1 VATKFAEGTEAAGK
15 IHKRRNGEN
24 GDETE
29 KTCGLAP
36 RVAHPHGADL
46 RSAPEPAASLIRQA
60 PIRAACALP
69 VLGLHDCQN
78 LLRFVSV
85 HSVSPFVNSAP
96 SVCSGVSKKYS
107 RAMRLDSLRRWA
119 VILDSLFQVPGT
131 SIRFGL
137 DAIVGLIPGLG
148 DMASP
153 IYTALILL
161 EGLRRR
167 VPAVVQA
174 RMVLNAALD
183 MGIGLVPLLGDVAD
197 VAWKANLRNLA
208 LLERHAR
215 PGTPPSA
222 GDYVFVALCI
232 AAVALI
238 AIVPVALIIWL
249 LSQRP
254 LV

>member
-1 VATKFAEGTEAAGK
+1 
-15 IHKRRNGEN
+15 
-24 GDETE
+24 
-29 KTCGLAP
+29 
-36 RVAHPHGADL
+36 
-46 RSAPEPAASLIRQA
+46 
-60 PIRAACALP
+60 
-69 VLGLHDCQN
+69 
-78 LLRFVSV
+78 
-85 HSVSPFVNSAP
+85 
-96 SVCSGVSKKYS
+96 
-107 RAMRLDSLRRWA
+107 MRLDSLRRWA

-161 EGLRRR
+161 AGLRRR